1 MLILKGEEY
10 FTFVLK
16 ASRIDTDLALS
27 VLAVNVSSSILA
39 FSKDI
44 DTAMANADVLH
55 EKIRE
60 AIIMMDKQISKK

>member
-1 MLILKGEEY
+1 LLVKKGEEY

-27 VLAVNVSSSILA
+27 VLAVNVSSSILV
-39 FSKDI
+39 FSKNIDI
-44 DTAMANADVLH
+44 AMANANVLH

-60 AIIMMDKQISKK
+60 AIISMDEQINKK